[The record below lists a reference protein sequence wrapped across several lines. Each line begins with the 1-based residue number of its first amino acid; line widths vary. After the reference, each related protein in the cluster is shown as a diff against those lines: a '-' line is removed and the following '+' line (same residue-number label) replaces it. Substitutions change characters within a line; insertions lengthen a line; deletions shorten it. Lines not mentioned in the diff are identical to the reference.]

1 MRIPFDT
8 TDAGIISAWS
18 ELPEQC
24 RKCPEALELMGGAAR
39 ALGIKKD
46 LIEGDEHAARAV
58 ALARS
63 GLEHLALCIK
73 EEECHG
79 PVVQTV
85 DVGDEV
91 YRIYGRPDCGVQ
103 WLYGNS
109 STYGMSEL
117 SMDRFNGVDKS
128 SDPDSSKVANGN
140 GQYI

>member
-63 GLEHLALCIK
+63 GLKIF
-73 EEECHG
+73 
-79 PVVQTV
+79 
-85 DVGDEV
+85 
-91 YRIYGRPDCGVQ
+91 
-103 WLYGNS
+103 S
-109 STYGMSEL
+109 SLIEKTPSV
-117 SMDRFNGVDKS
+117 FQFV
-128 SDPDSSKVANGN
+128 
-140 GQYI
+140 